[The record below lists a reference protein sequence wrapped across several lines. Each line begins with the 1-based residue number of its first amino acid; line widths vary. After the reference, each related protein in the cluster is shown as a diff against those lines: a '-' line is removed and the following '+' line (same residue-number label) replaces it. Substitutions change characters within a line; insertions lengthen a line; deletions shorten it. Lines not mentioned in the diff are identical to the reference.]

1 MQELGNV
8 NLVDSSIS
16 KLIQIQPERPRQLV
30 KWTRNKV
37 YFFGAGSNIHFEL
50 ICHLGVHGHGH
61 AADSDLKTLLA
72 FILCDGARQSFAQ
85 LKGKNDQVCIRW
97 KKLRQGALVNTN

>member
-1 MQELGNV
+1 M
-8 NLVDSSIS
+8 D
-16 KLIQIQPERPRQLV
+16 KM
-30 KWTRNKV
+30 
-37 YFFGAGSNIHFEL
+37 
-50 ICHLGVHGHGH
+50 GVHGHRPT
-61 AADSDLKTLLA
+61 DSDLKTLLA